1 MGEHKTIMGKDLYWM
16 NFFGLMILTL
26 IEVAAVGL
34 DLSPE
39 TTGLSYTE
47 KELTLF
53 ILVGIGPVSYTHLTL
68 PTIYSV

>member
-1 MGEHKTIMGKDLYWM
+1 MGQHKTIMGKDLYWM

-53 ILVGIGPVSYTHLTL
+53 ILVAVSYTHLTL
-68 PTIYSV
+68 PTKLEV